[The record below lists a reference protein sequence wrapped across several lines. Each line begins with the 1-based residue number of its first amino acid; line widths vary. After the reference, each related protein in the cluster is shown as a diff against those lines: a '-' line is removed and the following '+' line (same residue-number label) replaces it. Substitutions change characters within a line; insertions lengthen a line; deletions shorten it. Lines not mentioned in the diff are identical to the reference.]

1 VLRDKG
7 NDQTRL
13 SLACSLHDLGPA
25 PIEIVE
31 VAHPTRHLQERCE
44 GGGGTVVNDY
54 WVDSRPGRNQVW
66 QSRQWAG
73 PETGYV
79 QIRQLRL

>member
-1 VLRDKG
+1 VRSDGNGQAVLHM
-7 NDQTRL
+7 
-13 SLACSLHDLGPA
+13 ACSLQDLGPQA
-25 PIEIVE
+25 VEIVE
-31 VAHPTRHLQERCE
+31 VTHQTRHLQERCE
-44 GGGGTVVNDY
+44 GSGGVVVNDY
-54 WVDSRPGRNQVW
+54 WVDSRPGQARVW